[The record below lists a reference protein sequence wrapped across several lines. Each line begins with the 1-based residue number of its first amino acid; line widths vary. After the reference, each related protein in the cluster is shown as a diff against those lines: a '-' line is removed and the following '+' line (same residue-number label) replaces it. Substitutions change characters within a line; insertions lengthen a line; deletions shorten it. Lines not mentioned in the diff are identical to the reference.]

1 MIHLR
6 QPTLYLLRDHVNMM
20 ADLGRDWISGP
31 PIDYQKFITMIYV
44 FQLELHHYAL
54 ILYVNDHNVID
65 KPLIRDENGNA
76 HHFPPLSH

>member
-31 PIDYQKFITMIYV
+31 PTDYQKFIPMVYAI
-44 FQLELHHYAL
+44 QLELHHYAL
-54 ILYVNDHNVID
+54 NLYVNDHNVID
-65 KPLIRDENGNA
+65 KPLIRDENGSS
-76 HHFPPLSH
+76 HHFSPLGY